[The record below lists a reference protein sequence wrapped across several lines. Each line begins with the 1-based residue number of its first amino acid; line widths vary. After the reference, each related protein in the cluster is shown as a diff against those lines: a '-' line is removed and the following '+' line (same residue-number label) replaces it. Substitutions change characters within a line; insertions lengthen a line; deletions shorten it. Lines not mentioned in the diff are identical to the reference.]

1 MREYDAV
8 LLVSF
13 GGPEK
18 PDEVMPFLENVTRGR
33 GVPRERLLGVA
44 EHYHHFGGRSPINDQ
59 NRALMAALERELE
72 RHGPKLPV
80 YWGNRNWHP
89 LLADTIRQMKQDGIR
104 RAVAFVT
111 SAFSSYSGCRQY
123 KENIA
128 RACAEVG
135 EGAPEIDKLRVFS
148 DHPAFLEVIRQ
159 EALDALRELPPELRN
174 EAYFLFTAHSIP
186 TAMADTCRYAE
197 QLQQASAEVARL
209 LKRDRYRLVYQSRS
223 GAPTQPWLEPDILDA
238 IRELHQQG
246 VRSLVIVPI
255 GFVSDHIEI
264 LYDLDTEAR
273 ALCEELGV
281 SMARAATTGTHPY
294 FVRMIR
300 ELILERMEGGGVIP
314 GLCTSDCC
322 PALRP
327 VRG

>member
-1 MREYDAV
+1 MTEYDAV

-13 GGPEK
+13 GGPET

-59 NRALMAALERELE
+59 NRALKAALERELE
-72 RHGPKLPV
+72 THGPKLPV

-89 LLADTIRQMKQDGIR
+89 LLAATIGQMKQDGIR

-123 KENIA
+123 QENIA

-159 EALDALRELPPELRN
+159 EAFDALHELPPERRH

-197 QLQQASAEVARL
+197 QLQQASAAVARL
-209 LKRDRYRLVYQSRS
+209 LRRDRYRLVYQSRS
-223 GAPTQPWLEPDILDA
+223 GAPTQPWLEPDVLDA

-273 ALCEELGV
+273 ALCEEAGIV
-281 SMARAATTGTHPY
+281 MARAATTGTHPY

-300 ELILERMEGGGVIP
+300 ELIVERMEGGGVIP
-314 GLCTSDCC
+314 GLCTPDCC